1 MPHVLLEIK
10 LHNKCQVSG
19 KCFNLLF
26 LYLSSILRSHFS
38 GCFFKRTFFSLISEC
53 QGFSPDLW
61 MPRKCEI
68 LDTQVKAL
76 SYVRE
81 LTKNRPKNSIWSSE
95 WKGQPV
101 MISLGERRDPRF
113 PSSILYIHTLNSS
126 FLLTVSFY
134 QEGAKT
140 LPLLLMTLNNEQLL
154 SICGFYLIYLFTLFL
169 ILTMDML
176 RGNGGREKNIGVRE
190 KPGSV
195 AFHTLPDRGPNPQP
209 RYGCV

>member
-10 LHNKCQVSG
+10 LHNKCQVSV

-76 SYVRE
+76 SYFRE

-101 MISLGERRDPRF
+101 MISLGETGSKISFQYFVHSHFELIFPTHRIFLSGGGKNPAAAAHDPEQWTVAE
-113 PSSILYIHTLNSS
+113 YMW
-126 FLLTVSFY
+126 LLFN
-134 QEGAKT
+134 
-140 LPLLLMTLNNEQLL
+140 L
-154 SICGFYLIYLFTLFL
+154 FIYFIF
-169 ILTMDML
+169 
-176 RGNGGREKNIGVRE
+176 
-190 KPGSV
+190 
-195 AFHTLPDRGPNPQP
+195 NPHH
-209 RYGCV
+209 GHA